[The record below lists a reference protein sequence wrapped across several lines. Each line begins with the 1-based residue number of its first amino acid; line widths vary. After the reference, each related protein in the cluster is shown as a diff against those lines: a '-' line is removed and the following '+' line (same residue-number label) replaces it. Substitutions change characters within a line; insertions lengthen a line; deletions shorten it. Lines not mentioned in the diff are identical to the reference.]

1 MNLDNAIARPRSRS
15 THDLSCMGPIVFPVG
30 ETLSSPQGEFLFYP
44 SDIPISPMETVEE
57 TRRNR
62 LRMLVKKFGSMA
74 SLCEKLG
81 YARNETAGLT
91 RILNANVRHD
101 RDGKPYNM
109 GSPMAREIEEK
120 LTLPA
125 GWMDTPPTYS
135 EIFGE
140 EHAITKTLRA
150 MERLPTYL
158 QESAASLILGLKKSH
173 DDHFV
178 QINDNSVKVSVLGSS
193 LKEKTPDPANN
204 KLTSTTPFTPVF
216 PKKTASK
223 RGAFKLGKMPTKST
237 VFVDGKAVVLTD
249 FNGMVDN
256 APTAD
261 LAKKQPST
269 KEDSIKVHH
278 NSQLASKQR

>member
-1 MNLDNAIARPRSRS
+1 MNLDSAIARPRSRS
-15 THDLSCMGPIVFPVG
+15 NHDLSCIGPIVFPVG

-120 LTLPA
+120 LTLA
-125 GWMDTPPTYS
+125 TGWMDTPPTYAELS
-135 EIFGE
+135 GE
-140 EHAITKTLRA
+140 HDPLVQSMQA
-150 MERLPTYL
+150 MEKLPPL
-158 QESAASLILGLKKSH
+158 FQSIAAKIINSLEKMTSPTAP
-173 DDHFV
+173 DP
-178 QINDNSVKVSVLGSS
+178 NDNSTLAAFERLLDAKYDEQLKKAKLLIQEHKDTVNQIPSSKTTVQMPAEPRRRKDDNLG
-193 LKEKTPDPANN
+193 TIQA
-204 KLTSTTPFTPVF
+204 
-216 PKKTASK
+216 
-223 RGAFKLGKMPTKST
+223 
-237 VFVDGKAVVLTD
+237 
-249 FNGMVDN
+249 
-256 APTAD
+256 
-261 LAKKQPST
+261 
-269 KEDSIKVHH
+269 
-278 NSQLASKQR
+278 